1 MLLWFLRVSPSA
13 AGLPGLQ
20 PPSLYPSVG
29 QEAAL
34 LGPWSCSV
42 PLRLHPAH
50 LPHAFSQLLPCPP
63 PARCRLRGGAEP
75 SRAGACGGSAEVGP
89 RRAGVRAA
97 GRAGPAAPGG
107 FVLPP
112 SLRPSLRTI
121 LLLFPQSFAVPDRGM
136 APGKPGKST
145 GASEDPSVT
154 LFREYL
160 KIDTVH
166 PKPDYD
172 AAVRFLEHVGT
183 DLGLACQKVEVCQG
197 HVVLIL
203 TLQGTNPRL
212 RSILLNSHTDV
223 VPVFEEHW
231 TYPPFEAVKDSEGN
245 IYARGAQDMKCVS
258 IQYLEAIR
266 RLKAEGKCFPRTI
279 HLTFVPDEEVGGHKG
294 MEMFV
299 QRPEFRAL
307 NVGFALDEGLASPS
321 DTFSVFYG
329 EKSPWWI
336 KVKCVGSP
344 GHGSRFI
351 SNTAAEKMHKVITSF
366 LAFRESEKQR
376 LKSDSSLTLGDVT
389 SLNMTMLEGGV
400 SFNVVPSEMAAGFD
414 IRIPPT
420 VDLKAFEEQL
430 ASWCRGAG
438 DGVTYEFH
446 QKCMDQHVTSTED
459 SDPWW
464 KAFSGVCRDMKL
476 QLKLEIFPAAT
487 DSRYIRA
494 AGHPAIGFS
503 PMNRTPVLLH
513 DHNEFLNEQVF
524 LRGIDIYA
532 RLLPAL
538 ASVPPLPAE
547 G

>member
-1 MLLWFLRVSPSA
+1 
-13 AGLPGLQ
+13 
-20 PPSLYPSVG
+20 
-29 QEAAL
+29 
-34 LGPWSCSV
+34 
-42 PLRLHPAH
+42 
-50 LPHAFSQLLPCPP
+50 
-63 PARCRLRGGAEP
+63 
-75 SRAGACGGSAEVGP
+75 
-89 RRAGVRAA
+89 
-97 GRAGPAAPGG
+97 
-107 FVLPP
+107 
-112 SLRPSLRTI
+112 
-121 LLLFPQSFAVPDRGM
+121 M
-136 APGKPGKST
+136 APRKPGKST
-145 GASEDPSVT
+145 GGSEDPSVT

-160 KIDTVH
+160 RINTVH

-172 AAVRFLEHVGT
+172 AAIQFLEHIGT
-183 DLGLACQKVEVCQG
+183 DLGLTCQKVEVCQG
-197 HVVLIL
+197 RVVLVL
-203 TLQGTNPRL
+203 TWQGTNPNL

-231 TYPPFEAVKDSEGN
+231 TYPPFEAVKDSQGN

-266 RLKAEGKCFPRTI
+266 RLKAEGKCFARTI

-299 QRPEFRAL
+299 QRPEFKAL

-336 KVKCVGSP
+336 KVKCMGSP

-351 SNTAAEKMHKVITSF
+351 SSTAAEK
-366 LAFRESEKQR
+366 L
-376 LKSDSSLTLGDVT
+376 
-389 SLNMTMLEGGV
+389 
-400 SFNVVPSEMAAGFD
+400 
-414 IRIPPT
+414 
-420 VDLKAFEEQL
+420 AFEEKI
-430 ASWCRGAG
+430 AAWCRDAG
-438 DGVTYEFH
+438 DGVTYEFL
-446 QKCMDQHVTSTED
+446 QKCMDQHITSTEE
-459 SDPWW
+459 SNPWW
-464 KAFSGVCRDMKL
+464 KAFSGVCRDLKL

-524 LRGIDIYA
+524 LRGIEIYA
-532 RLLPAL
+532 CLLPAL
-538 ASVPPLPAE
+538 ASVPPLPSE

>member
-1 MLLWFLRVSPSA
+1 
-13 AGLPGLQ
+13 
-20 PPSLYPSVG
+20 
-29 QEAAL
+29 
-34 LGPWSCSV
+34 
-42 PLRLHPAH
+42 
-50 LPHAFSQLLPCPP
+50 
-63 PARCRLRGGAEP
+63 
-75 SRAGACGGSAEVGP
+75 
-89 RRAGVRAA
+89 
-97 GRAGPAAPGG
+97 
-107 FVLPP
+107 
-112 SLRPSLRTI
+112 
-121 LLLFPQSFAVPDRGM
+121 
-136 APGKPGKST
+136 
-145 GASEDPSVT
+145 EDSSVT

-160 KIDTVH
+160 RIDTVH

-172 AAVRFLEHVGT
+172 AAVRFLERVGT
-183 DLGLACQKVEVCQG
+183 DMGLACQKVEVCQG
-197 HVVLIL
+197 RVVLIL
-203 TLQGTNPRL
+203 TWQGTNPRL
-212 RSILLNSHTDV
+212 RSVLLNSHTDV
-223 VPVFEEHW
+223 VPCRNGRCSPQEHW
-231 TYPPFEAVKDSEGN
+231 TYPPFEAVKDAQGN

-266 RLKAEGKCFPRTI
+266 RLKAEGKCFSRTI

-351 SNTAAEKMHKVITSF
+351 SNTAAEKMHKVIGSF

-389 SLNMTMLEGGV
+389 SLNLTMLEGGV

-414 IRIPPT
+414 VRIPPT
-420 VDLKAFEEQL
+420 VDLKAFEEQV
-430 ASWCRGAG
+430 AAWCRDAG
-438 DGVTYEFH
+438 DGVTYEFQQVRGLGH
-446 QKCMDQHVTSTED
+446 PGASCPSLPCH
-459 SDPWW
+459 
-464 KAFSGVCRDMKL
+464 L

>member
-1 MLLWFLRVSPSA
+1 
-13 AGLPGLQ
+13 
-20 PPSLYPSVG
+20 
-29 QEAAL
+29 
-34 LGPWSCSV
+34 
-42 PLRLHPAH
+42 
-50 LPHAFSQLLPCPP
+50 
-63 PARCRLRGGAEP
+63 
-75 SRAGACGGSAEVGP
+75 
-89 RRAGVRAA
+89 
-97 GRAGPAAPGG
+97 
-107 FVLPP
+107 
-112 SLRPSLRTI
+112 
-121 LLLFPQSFAVPDRGM
+121 M

-145 GASEDPSVT
+145 GASENPSVT

-160 KIDTVH
+160 RIDTVH

-172 AAVRFLEHVGT
+172 AAVQFLERVGT

-197 HVVLIL
+197 RVVLIL
-203 TLQGTNPRL
+203 TWQGTNPRL

-231 TYPPFEAVKDSEGN
+231 TYPPFEAVKDS
-245 IYARGAQDMKCVS
+245 Q
-258 IQYLEAIR
+258 
-266 RLKAEGKCFPRTI
+266 
-279 HLTFVPDEEVGGHKG
+279 
-294 MEMFV
+294 
-299 QRPEFRAL
+299 
-307 NVGFALDEGLASPS
+307 GLASPS

-329 EKSPWWI
+329 ERSPWWI
-336 KVKCVGSP
+336 KVKCMGSP

-420 VDLKAFEEQL
+420 VDLKAFEEQV
-430 ASWCRGAG
+430 ATWCRGAG

-446 QKCMDQHVTSTED
+446 QKCMDQHITSTEE

-524 LRGIDIYA
+524 LRGIEIYA
-532 RLLPAL
+532 RLLTAL

>member
-1 MLLWFLRVSPSA
+1 IT
-13 AGLPGLQ
+13 
-20 PPSLYPSVG
+20 
-29 QEAAL
+29 
-34 LGPWSCSV
+34 
-42 PLRLHPAH
+42 
-50 LPHAFSQLLPCPP
+50 
-63 PARCRLRGGAEP
+63 GG
-75 SRAGACGGSAEVGP
+75 
-89 RRAGVRAA
+89 
-97 GRAGPAAPGG
+97 
-107 FVLPP
+107 
-112 SLRPSLRTI
+112 
-121 LLLFPQSFAVPDRGM
+121 
-136 APGKPGKST
+136 
-145 GASEDPSVT
+145 SEDPSVT

-160 KIDTVH
+160 RINTVH
-166 PKPDYD
+166 PKPDYEWELGP
-172 AAVRFLEHVGT
+172 AVFLCHCG
-183 DLGLACQKVEVCQG
+183 CSS
-197 HVVLIL
+197 
-203 TLQGTNPRL
+203 LQ
-212 RSILLNSHTDV
+212 
-223 VPVFEEHW
+223 EHW
-231 TYPPFEAVKDSEGN
+231 TYPPFEAVKDSQGN

-266 RLKAEGKCFPRTI
+266 RLKAEGKCFARTI

-299 QRPEFRAL
+299 QRPEFKAL

-336 KVKCVGSP
+336 KVKCMGSP

-351 SNTAAEKMHKVITSF
+351 SSTAAEKLHKVISSF

-389 SLNMTMLEGGV
+389 SLNLTMLEGGV

-420 VDLKAFEEQL
+420 MDLKAFEEKI
-430 ASWCRGAG
+430 AAWCRDAG
-438 DGVTYEFH
+438 DGVTYEFL
-446 QKCMDQHVTSTED
+446 QKCMDQHITSTEE
-459 SDPWW
+459 SNPWW
-464 KAFSGVCRDMKL
+464 KAFSGVCRDLKL

-524 LRGIDIYA
+524 LRGIEIYA
-532 RLLPAL
+532 CLLPAL
-538 ASVPPLPAE
+538 ASVPPLPSE

>member
-1 MLLWFLRVSPSA
+1 
-13 AGLPGLQ
+13 
-20 PPSLYPSVG
+20 
-29 QEAAL
+29 
-34 LGPWSCSV
+34 
-42 PLRLHPAH
+42 
-50 LPHAFSQLLPCPP
+50 
-63 PARCRLRGGAEP
+63 
-75 SRAGACGGSAEVGP
+75 
-89 RRAGVRAA
+89 
-97 GRAGPAAPGG
+97 
-107 FVLPP
+107 
-112 SLRPSLRTI
+112 
-121 LLLFPQSFAVPDRGM
+121 
-136 APGKPGKST
+136 
-145 GASEDPSVT
+145 SEHPSVT

-160 KIDTVH
+160 RIDTVH

-172 AAVRFLEHVGT
+172 AAVRFLERIGT
-183 DLGLACQKVEVCQG
+183 NLGLACQKVEVCQG

-203 TLQGTNPRL
+203 TWQGTNPLL

-231 TYPPFEAVKDSEGN
+231 TYPPFEAVKDSQGN

-266 RLKAEGKCFPRTI
+266 RLKAEGKCFARTI
-279 HLTFVPDEEVGGHKG
+279 HLTFVPLSPADEEMGGHKG
-294 MEMFV
+294 MEIFV

-336 KVKCVGSP
+336 KVKCMGSP

-351 SNTAAEKMHKVITSF
+351 SNTAAEKMHKVISSF

-389 SLNMTMLEGGV
+389 SLNLTMLEGGV
-400 SFNVVPSEMAAGFD
+400 SFNVVPSEMAASFD

-420 VDLKAFEEQL
+420 MDLKAFEEQV
-430 ASWCRGAG
+430 AAWCQAAG

-446 QKCMDQHVTSTED
+446 QKCMDQHITSTAE

-464 KAFSGVCRDMKL
+464 KAFSGVCRDMGHML
-476 QLKLEIFPAAT
+476 PVPALASPST
-487 DSRYIRA
+487 LHPQ

-524 LRGIDIYA
+524 LQGIDIYP

-538 ASVPPLPAE
+538 ASVASLPGE

>member
-1 MLLWFLRVSPSA
+1 M
-13 AGLPGLQ
+13 
-20 PPSLYPSVG
+20 
-29 QEAAL
+29 
-34 LGPWSCSV
+34 
-42 PLRLHPAH
+42 
-50 LPHAFSQLLPCPP
+50 
-63 PARCRLRGGAEP
+63 
-75 SRAGACGGSAEVGP
+75 
-89 RRAGVRAA
+89 
-97 GRAGPAAPGG
+97 
-107 FVLPP
+107 
-112 SLRPSLRTI
+112 
-121 LLLFPQSFAVPDRGM
+121 
-136 APGKPGKST
+136 
-145 GASEDPSVT
+145 
-154 LFREYL
+154 
-160 KIDTVH
+160 
-166 PKPDYD
+166 
-172 AAVRFLEHVGT
+172 
-183 DLGLACQKVEVCQG
+183 VCQG
-197 HVVLIL
+197 RVVLIL
-203 TLQGTNPRL
+203 TWQGTNPRL

-231 TYPPFEAVKDSEGN
+231 TYPPFEAVKDSQGN

-266 RLKAEGKCFPRTI
+266 RLKTEGKSFARTI

-299 QRPEFRAL
+299 QRPEFKAL
-307 NVGFALDEGLASPS
+307 NVGFAMDEGLASPS

-329 EKSPWWI
+329 ERSPWWI

-351 SNTAAEKMHKVITSF
+351 SNTAAEKMHKVINSF

-400 SFNVVPSEMAAGFD
+400 SFNVVPSEMAASFD

-420 VDLKAFEEQL
+420 VDLKAFEKQV
-430 ASWCRGAG
+430 ATWCRDAG
-438 DGVTYEFH
+438 EGVTCEFH
-446 QKCMDQHVTSTED
+446 QKCMDQHITSTEE

-524 LRGIDIYA
+524 LRGIEIYA
-532 RLLPAL
+532 RLLTAL

>member
-1 MLLWFLRVSPSA
+1 
-13 AGLPGLQ
+13 
-20 PPSLYPSVG
+20 
-29 QEAAL
+29 
-34 LGPWSCSV
+34 
-42 PLRLHPAH
+42 
-50 LPHAFSQLLPCPP
+50 
-63 PARCRLRGGAEP
+63 
-75 SRAGACGGSAEVGP
+75 
-89 RRAGVRAA
+89 
-97 GRAGPAAPGG
+97 
-107 FVLPP
+107 
-112 SLRPSLRTI
+112 
-121 LLLFPQSFAVPDRGM
+121 
-136 APGKPGKST
+136 
-145 GASEDPSVT
+145 SEDPSVT

-160 KIDTVH
+160 KINTVH
-166 PKPDYD
+166 PEPDYD
-172 AAVRFLEHVGT
+172 AAVRFLERVGT
-183 DLGLACQKVEVCQG
+183 DLGLACQKVEVCPG
-197 HVVLIL
+197 RVVLVL
-203 TLQGTNPRL
+203 TWLGTNPSL

-231 TYPPFEAVKDSEGN
+231 TYPPFEAVKDSQGN

-266 RLKAEGKCFPRTI
+266 RLKVEGKSFARTI

-299 QRPEFRAL
+299 QRPEFKAL

-336 KVKCVGSP
+336 KVKCAGSP

-376 LKSDSSLTLGDVT
+376 LRSDAGLTLGDVT
-389 SLNMTMLEGGV
+389 SLNLTMLEGGV

-414 IRIPPT
+414 VRIPPT
-420 VDLKAFEEQL
+420 VDLKVGAMPARRGRGVGSGLTPLFCSLWQAFEEQV
-430 ASWCRGAG
+430 AAWCQAAG
-438 DGVTYEFH
+438 DGVTYEFM
-446 QKCMDQHVTSTED
+446 QKCMDQHITSTEE

-476 QLKLEIFPAAT
+476 PLKLEIFPAAT

-494 AGHPAIGFS
+494 AGHPAVGFS
-503 PMNRTPVLLH
+503 PMTRTPVLLH

-538 ASVPPLPAE
+538 ASVPALPAE

>member
-1 MLLWFLRVSPSA
+1 
-13 AGLPGLQ
+13 
-20 PPSLYPSVG
+20 
-29 QEAAL
+29 
-34 LGPWSCSV
+34 
-42 PLRLHPAH
+42 
-50 LPHAFSQLLPCPP
+50 
-63 PARCRLRGGAEP
+63 
-75 SRAGACGGSAEVGP
+75 
-89 RRAGVRAA
+89 
-97 GRAGPAAPGG
+97 
-107 FVLPP
+107 
-112 SLRPSLRTI
+112 
-121 LLLFPQSFAVPDRGM
+121 M
-136 APGKPGKST
+136 APGKPSKST

-160 KIDTVH
+160 KIDTMH

-172 AAVRFLEHVGT
+172 AAVRFLERIGT
-183 DLGLACQKVEVCQG
+183 NLGLACQKVEVCQG
-197 HVVLIL
+197 RVVLIL
-203 TLQGTNPRL
+203 SWQGTNPRL

-223 VPVFEEHW
+223 VPVFEEYW
-231 TYPPFEAVKDSEGN
+231 TYPPFEAVKDSQGN
-245 IYARGAQDMKCVS
+245 IYARGTQDMKCVS

-266 RLKAEGKCFPRTI
+266 RLKAEGKSFARTI
-279 HLTFVPDEEVGGHKG
+279 HLTFVPG
-294 MEMFV
+294 
-299 QRPEFRAL
+299 
-307 NVGFALDEGLASPS
+307 
-321 DTFSVFYG
+321 
-329 EKSPWWI
+329 I

-366 LAFRESEKQR
+366 LAFRESEKER
-376 LKSDSSLTLGDVT
+376 LKCDSSLTLGDVT

-400 SFNVVPSEMAAGFD
+400 SFNVVPSEMAASFD

-420 VDLKAFEEQL
+420 VDLKAFEEQV
-430 ASWCRGAG
+430 ASWCRSAG

-446 QKCMDQHVTSTED
+446 QKCMDQHVTSTEE

-532 RLLPAL
+532 HLLPAL

>member
-1 MLLWFLRVSPSA
+1 
-13 AGLPGLQ
+13 
-20 PPSLYPSVG
+20 
-29 QEAAL
+29 
-34 LGPWSCSV
+34 
-42 PLRLHPAH
+42 
-50 LPHAFSQLLPCPP
+50 
-63 PARCRLRGGAEP
+63 
-75 SRAGACGGSAEVGP
+75 
-89 RRAGVRAA
+89 
-97 GRAGPAAPGG
+97 
-107 FVLPP
+107 
-112 SLRPSLRTI
+112 
-121 LLLFPQSFAVPDRGM
+121 M

-145 GASEDPSVT
+145 GASEHPSVT

-160 KIDTVH
+160 RIDTVH

-172 AAVRFLEHVGT
+172 AAVRFLERIGT
-183 DLGLACQKVEVCQG
+183 NLGLACQKVEVCQG

-203 TLQGTNPRL
+203 TWQGTNPLL

-231 TYPPFEAVKDSEGN
+231 TYPPFEAVKDSQGN

-266 RLKAEGKCFPRTI
+266 RLKAEGKCFARTI
-279 HLTFVPDEEVGGHKG
+279 HLTFVP
-294 MEMFV
+294 
-299 QRPEFRAL
+299 
-307 NVGFALDEGLASPS
+307 GLASPS

-329 EKSPWWI
+329 I
-336 KVKCVGSP
+336 KVKCMGSP

-351 SNTAAEKMHKVITSF
+351 SNTAAEKMHKVISSF

-389 SLNMTMLEGGV
+389 SLNLTMLEGGV
-400 SFNVVPSEMAAGFD
+400 SFNVVPSEMAASFD

-420 VDLKAFEEQL
+420 MDLKAFEEQV
-430 ASWCRGAG
+430 AAWCQAAG

-446 QKCMDQHVTSTED
+446 QKCMDQHITSTEE

-524 LRGIDIYA
+524 LQGIDIYT

-538 ASVPPLPAE
+538 ASVASLPGE

>member
-1 MLLWFLRVSPSA
+1 MCFGSFA
-13 AGLPGLQ
+13 T
-20 PPSLYPSVG
+20 
-29 QEAAL
+29 
-34 LGPWSCSV
+34 LGP
-42 PLRLHPAH
+42 A
-50 LPHAFSQLLPCPP
+50 
-63 PARCRLRGGAEP
+63 
-75 SRAGACGGSAEVGP
+75 
-89 RRAGVRAA
+89 
-97 GRAGPAAPGG
+97 
-107 FVLPP
+107 
-112 SLRPSLRTI
+112 
-121 LLLFPQSFAVPDRGM
+121 M
-136 APGKPGKST
+136 APGKTGKST
-145 GASEDPSVT
+145 GPLEDPSVT

-160 KIDTVH
+160 RIDTVH
-166 PKPDYD
+166 PKPDYE
-172 AAVRFLEHVGT
+172 AAIQFLERIGT
-183 DLGLACQKVEVCQG
+183 DLGLTGKTVDLSPG
-197 HVVLIL
+197 YVVLIL
-203 TLQGTNPRL
+203 TWPGTNPHL

-231 TYPPFEAVKDSEGN
+231 TYPPFEAVKDSQGN

-266 RLKAEGKCFPRTI
+266 RLKTEGKSFARTI

-294 MEMFV
+294 MEVFV

-336 KVKCVGSP
+336 KVKCMGSP

-351 SNTAAEKMHKVITSF
+351 SNTAAEKMHKVINSF
-366 LAFRESEKQR
+366 LAFRESERQR

-389 SLNMTMLEGGV
+389 SLNLTMLEGGV
-400 SFNVVPSEMAAGFD
+400 SFNVVPSEMAVGFD
-414 IRIPPT
+414 VRIPPT
-420 VDLKAFEEQL
+420 MDLKAFEEQV
-430 ASWCRGAG
+430 AAWCRDAG
-438 DGVTYEFH
+438 DGVTYEFF
-446 QKCMDQHVTSTED
+446 QKCMDQNVTSTEE

-464 KAFSGVCRDMKL
+464 KAFSGACSVRKL

-494 AGHPAIGFS
+494 VGHPAIGFS

-538 ASVPPLPAE
+538 ASVPPLPTE

>member
-1 MLLWFLRVSPSA
+1 
-13 AGLPGLQ
+13 
-20 PPSLYPSVG
+20 
-29 QEAAL
+29 
-34 LGPWSCSV
+34 
-42 PLRLHPAH
+42 
-50 LPHAFSQLLPCPP
+50 
-63 PARCRLRGGAEP
+63 
-75 SRAGACGGSAEVGP
+75 
-89 RRAGVRAA
+89 
-97 GRAGPAAPGG
+97 
-107 FVLPP
+107 
-112 SLRPSLRTI
+112 
-121 LLLFPQSFAVPDRGM
+121 M

-145 GASEDPSVT
+145 GASENPSVT

-160 KIDTVH
+160 RIDTVH

-172 AAVRFLEHVGT
+172 AAVQFLERVGT

-197 HVVLIL
+197 RVVLIL
-203 TLQGTNPRL
+203 TWQGTNPRL

-231 TYPPFEAVKDSEGN
+231 TYPPFEAVKDSQGN

-266 RLKAEGKCFPRTI
+266 RLKTEGKSFARTI

-299 QRPEFRAL
+299 KRPEFKAL
-307 NVGFALDEGLASPS
+307 NVGFAMDEGLASPS

-329 EKSPWWI
+329 ERSPWCEYL
-336 KVKCVGSP
+336 CVQCPVPGSP
-344 GHGSRFI
+344 GCWGTDR
-351 SNTAAEKMHKVITSF
+351 
-366 LAFRESEKQR
+366 
-376 LKSDSSLTLGDVT
+376 SLLTPLLW
-389 SLNMTMLEGGV
+389 SL
-400 SFNVVPSEMAAGFD
+400 PQ
-414 IRIPPT
+414 
-420 VDLKAFEEQL
+420 AFEEQV
-430 ASWCRGAG
+430 ATWCRGAG

-446 QKCMDQHVTSTED
+446 QKCMDQHITSTEE

-524 LRGIDIYA
+524 LRGIEIYA
-532 RLLPAL
+532 RLLTAL

>member
-1 MLLWFLRVSPSA
+1 
-13 AGLPGLQ
+13 
-20 PPSLYPSVG
+20 
-29 QEAAL
+29 
-34 LGPWSCSV
+34 
-42 PLRLHPAH
+42 
-50 LPHAFSQLLPCPP
+50 
-63 PARCRLRGGAEP
+63 
-75 SRAGACGGSAEVGP
+75 
-89 RRAGVRAA
+89 
-97 GRAGPAAPGG
+97 
-107 FVLPP
+107 
-112 SLRPSLRTI
+112 
-121 LLLFPQSFAVPDRGM
+121 M

-145 GASEDPSVT
+145 GASENPSVT

-160 KIDTVH
+160 RIDTVH

-172 AAVRFLEHVGT
+172 AAVRFLERVGT

-197 HVVLIL
+197 RVVLIL
-203 TLQGTNPRL
+203 TWQGTNPHL

-231 TYPPFEAVKDSEGN
+231 TYPPFEAVKDSQGN

-266 RLKAEGKCFPRTI
+266 RLKTEGKSFARTI

-299 QRPEFRAL
+299 KRPEFKAL
-307 NVGFALDEGLASPS
+307 NVGFAMDEGLASPS

-329 EKSPWWI
+329 ERSPWWI
-336 KVKCVGSP
+336 KVKCMGSP

-351 SNTAAEKMHKVITSF
+351 SNTAAEKMHKVIDSF

-400 SFNVVPSEMAAGFD
+400 SFNVVPSEMAASFD

-420 VDLKAFEEQL
+420 VDLKAFEEQV
-430 ASWCRGAG
+430 ATWCRGAG

-446 QKCMDQHVTSTED
+446 QKCMDQHITSTEE

-524 LRGIDIYA
+524 LRGIEIYA
-532 RLLPAL
+532 RLLTSL